1 MNLFKLSWANLV
13 AKPLSTFLSLLLLT
27 MGVGIISL
35 LLLLNTQL
43 DEQFKRNIEGIDMV
57 VGAKGSPLQLILSA
71 VYHIDN
77 PTGNIS
83 KAEADRL
90 AKHPLIKKSIPM
102 AYGDNYRGYRVLGTD
117 TSYVGHYEGELA
129 EGRLWEKDMEVT
141 AGALA
146 AKRLG
151 LKIGDNFYS
160 THGLD
165 ESSDDVHKA
174 HGFTVVGILQP
185 SGTVLDQLL
194 LTEVGS
200 LWKVHE
206 KPKEEGA
213 EAAAS
218 EETSDAP
225 EEEITAMLVKFR
237 SPMGMIMMPRYVNE
251 QTSMQ
256 AGMPAFEINRLNEQ
270 MGVGITL
277 LQGIA
282 ILIIIISGISVF
294 VSLYNSLKDRKYELA
309 IMRSLGASQS
319 SLFSMIILEGLIL
332 AGLGF
337 VLGLLLSRG
346 AMAALASLM
355 ADSYRYQFS
364 ATRFLPEEAWLL
376 LGTLLI
382 GFIAAVVP
390 GIHAF
395 RTDIHNTL
403 AEG

>member
-1 MNLFKLSWANLV
+1 
-13 AKPLSTFLSLLLLT
+13 
-27 MGVGIISL
+27 
-35 LLLLNTQL
+35 
-43 DEQFKRNIEGIDMV
+43 
-57 VGAKGSPLQLILSA
+57 
-71 VYHIDN
+71 
-77 PTGNIS
+77 
-83 KAEADRL
+83 
-90 AKHPLIKKSIPM
+90 
-102 AYGDNYRGYRVLGTD
+102 
-117 TSYVGHYEGELA
+117 
-129 EGRLWEKDMEVT
+129 
-141 AGALA
+141 
-146 AKRLG
+146 
-151 LKIGDNFYS
+151 
-160 THGLD
+160 
-165 ESSDDVHKA
+165 
-174 HGFTVVGILQP
+174 
-185 SGTVLDQLL
+185 
-194 LTEVGS
+194 VGS

-270 MGVGITL
+270 MGGWHHPAAGHRHPDHHHL
-277 LQGIA
+277 RDQRLRFPLQ
-282 ILIIIISGISVF
+282 F
-294 VSLYNSLKDRKYELA
+294 PQDRKYELA

-364 ATRFLPEEAWLL
+364 ATRFLRKKPGCCW
-376 LGTLLI
+376 
-382 GFIAAVVP
+382 VP
-390 GIHAF
+390 S
-395 RTDIHNTL
+395 
-403 AEG
+403 